1 MVPYGDIG
9 EIEFQAKEFELK
21 PNTTYLMKT
30 AKSSKDGTTEV
41 ETLRGLPILV
51 GPDTVNRQKLD
62 KWFENLP
69 NNHKLIEQLPNTC
82 FTPDSQRWMARI
94 LRDVLLH
101 WQQSKEEALT
111 QGFKLIVLSFL
122 FQIRISISELSI
134 KNLRCL
140 EMHNVEPPFSSPLAT
155 LAVKGMLSD
164 RFEIM
169 SDDILERLSQSLQSE
184 QHDTALC
191 LLILLAII
199 IAGMQIAVADNYLR
213 DENGSDAR
221 LWDELEELENIAN
234 DLIIPSHRRCETSGV
249 GMTRKLVENLKSA
262 CTERPSQLYDMNVH
276 DIPKENMAFVNES
289 RLLSKLLDPLLS
301 FRHEEQAEEAEKEGE

>member
-1 MVPYGDIG
+1 
-9 EIEFQAKEFELK
+9 
-21 PNTTYLMKT
+21 
-30 AKSSKDGTTEV
+30 
-41 ETLRGLPILV
+41 
-51 GPDTVNRQKLD
+51 
-62 KWFENLP
+62 
-69 NNHKLIEQLPNTC
+69 
-82 FTPDSQRWMARI
+82 
-94 LRDVLLH
+94 
-101 WQQSKEEALT
+101 
-111 QGFKLIVLSFL
+111 
-122 FQIRISISELSI
+122 
-134 KNLRCL
+134 
-140 EMHNVEPPFSSPLAT
+140 
-155 LAVKGMLSD
+155 
-164 RFEIM
+164 M

-249 GMTRKLVENLKSA
+249 A
-262 CTERPSQLYDMNVH
+262 ERPSQLYDMNVH